1 MESLYYL
8 VPLTLIIVAVGIGLF
23 FWAVRSGQMDD
34 LERPGHSILYE
45 DDEDMIPEDARRNK
59 RSRSMKGQRSAAS
72 SEADGTE
79 RQSGSDRSSND

>member
-8 VPLTLIIVAVGIGLF
+8 VPLTLIIVAIGIGLF

-45 DDEDMIPEDARRNK
+45 DDEDMIPEDARRSK
-59 RSRSMKGQRSAAS
+59 QGGKSKGQRSVRS
-72 SEADGTE
+72 TDADGTR
-79 RQSGSDRSSND
+79 RQSGSDPSSND